1 MSAWLVV
8 AYASGYFD
16 GHCGTT
22 VSLSPNDQES
32 GSCVGVQGSFKL
44 PNNLALGSWDE
55 RGADAASFCVDRC
68 NACGPT
74 ACQFVSISL
83 QHSDCSYYAACNLAA
98 LGTFPEGFRTL
109 NVSDSKST
117 ISQLQHLPSRQQ
129 SGRRACD
136 WVTAG
141 LRDVDDRTKDAAELT
156 NTSST
161 WSMCLYSGTLDSS
174 GVSAAVKKHGCFE
187 CGLVRFMLQRLRDAS
202 SRHGATLVD
211 IGANVGMYTL
221 AAAAAGHTAHAFE
234 PTPLT
239 VQKLLRSIEVNG
251 FGPLVTLYP
260 MCLGASRA
268 AVALATSDNNQGFLS
283 HRAGAG
289 RVQLPMLRLDDVL
302 APIEAR
308 DVFLKMDI
316 EGGECEA
323 EKGMQAFLNRT
334 RRIVGA
340 VLEFGRV
347 TPECCLRWMQPNGF
361 FHRLHWRDGLCP
373 RASSG
378 LQRLPFEQLCEVKK
392 PWDLVWDPC

>member
-1 MSAWLVV
+1 
-8 AYASGYFD
+8 
-16 GHCGTT
+16 
-22 VSLSPNDQES
+22 
-32 GSCVGVQGSFKL
+32 
-44 PNNLALGSWDE
+44 
-55 RGADAASFCVDRC
+55 
-68 NACGPT
+68 
-74 ACQFVSISL
+74 
-83 QHSDCSYYAACNLAA
+83 
-98 LGTFPEGFRTL
+98 
-109 NVSDSKST
+109 
-117 ISQLQHLPSRQQ
+117 
-129 SGRRACD
+129 
-136 WVTAG
+136 
-141 LRDVDDRTKDAAELT
+141 
-156 NTSST
+156 
-161 WSMCLYSGTLDSS
+161 MCLYSGTLDSS

-268 AVALATSDNNQGFLS
+268 AVALAKSDNNQGFLS

-340 VLEFGRV
+340 VMEFGRV